1 MLDLLIKNG
10 DVVFPGEEVRRVNIG
25 VKNGKIEGIYA
36 SEQNVDAAKV
46 LDVTGMHVFPGL
58 LDAHEHLGIYNSAAE
73 DFADTAAN
81 AIGGVTTVVNYYREP
96 KSYFEVMPRLIE
108 EGEANSLIDF
118 SFSPGIIIEQHLDEL
133 EGYIDKFGLTSF
145 KFFRNYERVAHQVF
159 NTDQAIDLTSP
170 ELLRILQR
178 FRDISPKMLLAV
190 HCENM
195 DIARHLTKELKQQNI
210 PDTLATW
217 SRTSPGYAEA
227 ESVLSTLYLNEAAGG
242 NVFLV
247 HLSSGA
253 SVDVLE
259 KVPWLTE
266 RGVKVETCIHYLN
279 LTEESAC
286 GLAAKVGPPIHSQ
299 RDQDRLWGGI
309 INGTIQAI
317 GTDHCPNKR
326 DKKFGKGT
334 GVWDTL
340 YGFPGVGPL
349 LPLMITEGH
358 FNRGIPLERIA
369 DITSRQIAESFNLPQ
384 KGVIKVGADA
394 DFAIADLK
402 TEKTISHSMFHS
414 ACDYSVYEGMKAKG
428 WPVYTISR
436 GDIIVE
442 NGLPTTRE
450 ARGKYLRRSL

>member
-36 SEQNVDAAKV
+36 SEQNVDVAKI

-195 DIARHLTKELKQQNI
+195 DIAQAFQQI
-210 PDTLATW
+210 
-217 SRTSPGYAEA
+217 
-227 ESVLSTLYLNEAAGG
+227 
-242 NVFLV
+242 
-247 HLSSGA
+247 
-253 SVDVLE
+253 
-259 KVPWLTE
+259 
-266 RGVKVETCIHYLN
+266 VKD
-279 LTEESAC
+279 
-286 GLAAKVGPPIHSQ
+286 G
-299 RDQDRLWGGI
+299 
-309 INGTIQAI
+309 
-317 GTDHCPNKR
+317 
-326 DKKFGKGT
+326 
-334 GVWDTL
+334 
-340 YGFPGVGPL
+340 
-349 LPLMITEGH
+349 
-358 FNRGIPLERIA
+358 
-369 DITSRQIAESFNLPQ
+369 
-384 KGVIKVGADA
+384 
-394 DFAIADLK
+394 
-402 TEKTISHSMFHS
+402 
-414 ACDYSVYEGMKAKG
+414 
-428 WPVYTISR
+428 
-436 GDIIVE
+436 
-442 NGLPTTRE
+442 
-450 ARGKYLRRSL
+450 